1 MFRIATL
8 FLLASITGTAFAQSK
23 NDTVTSN
30 TNKSYYPTVTLPSG
44 DMGTVVQT
52 YRFKEAQ
59 ANLSTWISQLKR
71 KRKDT
76 SALDAQLELC
86 DKCILG
92 LQGTDKVVV
101 FDSIVVDKDRF
112 LTAYPQIGELGKV
125 TLSADGQKATYTTE
139 LGNKMYE
146 PINILTD
153 DGKQSSTFKC
163 YIIENGKK
171 VSSTI
176 LDGLDIVGE
185 MNYPFLMSDGVTF
198 YFAAKTD
205 EGYGNYDLYVTRYD
219 SDAKRFYQADNM
231 GFPYNSYA
239 NDYML
244 VIDEAANLGWFASDR
259 YQPEGKVC
267 IYTFIPNE
275 SRQTIDYETTPL
287 EDICAAASLRSIST
301 IPLTDEQK
309 KAKATALQRIKQLHT
324 TSAATQAKDFEFV
337 LNDSKTCYT
346 NSDFTSSK
354 AKQLCSDWLQ
364 KTKNLTVLSQQL
376 QQMRESSPSN
386 RQQILNLE
394 TRIIQLQSETNNLAK
409 LIRTTELSK

>member
-205 EGYGNYDLYVTRYD
+205 EGYGNYDLYVTRLG
-219 SDAKRFYQADNM
+219 KRTFLPCRKHGISIQ
-231 GFPYNSYA
+231 F
-239 NDYML
+239 
-244 VIDEAANLGWFASDR
+244 
-259 YQPEGKVC
+259 VC
-267 IYTFIPNE
+267 
-275 SRQTIDYETTPL
+275 
-287 EDICAAASLRSIST
+287 
-301 IPLTDEQK
+301 
-309 KAKATALQRIKQLHT
+309 QRLH
-324 TSAATQAKDFEFV
+324 DGH
-337 LNDSKTCYT
+337 
-346 NSDFTSSK
+346 
-354 AKQLCSDWLQ
+354 
-364 KTKNLTVLSQQL
+364 
-376 QQMRESSPSN
+376 
-386 RQQILNLE
+386 
-394 TRIIQLQSETNNLAK
+394 
-409 LIRTTELSK
+409 